1 MTATVDHSVD
11 SASVDRGSATA
22 PVPTHDAP
30 RKPVGPAPRTPSRR
44 GLLGTSAGRKA
55 VMAVT
60 GAALVLFLIGH
71 MLGNLK
77 IFLGADSFNHYADWL
92 RTVGSPALP
101 NRTLLTITEI
111 VLVVCVVLHMWA
123 AVSLARRAAKAR
135 PVKYAAK
142 RKSQANGYATHTMR
156 YGGVII
162 VLFVIWHLLDMTFGT
177 VNPKGGDATPYDR
190 MIAGFQPDR
199 WWVALFYLV
208 AMAMVGLHL
217 RHGLWS
223 AFQSLGLTRRPRV
236 RSTLQTT
243 AVAVSAV
250 LVLGFVSAPV
260 CILIGV
266 VK

>member
-1 MTATVDHSVD
+1 
-11 SASVDRGSATA
+11 
-22 PVPTHDAP
+22 
-30 RKPVGPAPRTPSRR
+30 
-44 GLLGTSAGRKA
+44 
-55 VMAVT
+55 
-60 GAALVLFLIGH
+60 
-71 MLGNLK
+71 
-77 IFLGADSFNHYADWL
+77 
-92 RTVGSPALP
+92 
-101 NRTLLTITEI
+101 
-111 VLVVCVVLHMWA
+111 
-123 AVSLARRAAKAR
+123 
-135 PVKYAAK
+135 
-142 RKSQANGYATHTMR
+142 MR

-177 VNPKGGDATPYDR
+177 VNPKGADATPYDR

-208 AMAMVGLHL
+208 AMVMVGLHL

-250 LVLGFVSAPV
+250 LVLGFVAAPV